1 MVATFTIDS
10 FKHWQWASNSV
21 YYLLSLWSRL
31 VASMPYLKG
40 SIPSQVRARP
50 HMHRVVD
57 AAGRACAVAIE
68 VVWHRLT
75 GLASLCRRDRGC
87 VWHRLTDPLA
97 ARRLRPPSDHLVH
110 RLEDGARLNAA
121 TPHRR
126 GARRPSGTC
135 THSQPNHELKMRHQI
150 VKCYTTPTRSSST
163 LWYMHTLSTQ
173 S

>member
-75 GLASLCRRDRGC
+75 
-87 VWHRLTDPLA
+87 DPLA

-110 RLEDGARLNAA
+110 RLEDGARLDAA

-126 GARRPSGTC
+126 GARRSSGTC
-135 THSQPNHELKMRHQI
+135 THSQHNHELKMRHQI